1 MCGEP
6 VDPDATLH
14 PGPAPVLT
22 PPVAAVPMPTRLPIG
37 LLVGLAVSCALMGL
51 ALGIW
56 LGLRRDAPPAR
67 RTEVRLPAL
76 PSPTPA
82 YDPPMPSPR
91 FYPSP
96 AHPPGVPSLPPP
108 RVMPPGSGQPTADR
122 RPTPWQRL
130 PTPRAVAPSSPW
142 RRSAPGPVAPTAG
155 PPLKAKGMATVRVTN
170 PSARRIDVTLSGRGV
185 QVGVVAP
192 RAVMDFLVPPGRYDV
207 SLKGTARTHRFYDAP
222 LAEGE
227 VLALVYADGT

>member
-14 PGPAPVLT
+14 PGPVPVLT

-122 RPTPWQRL
+122 RQTAWLR
-130 PTPRAVAPSSPW
+130 APSPHRSITPSP
-142 RRSAPGPVAPTAG
+142 RPSAPPTAG

-170 PSARRIDVTLSGRGV
+170 PSARTIDVTLSGGGV

-207 SLKGTARTHRFYDAP
+207 SLKGTARVQRFYDAP